1 MIHRTVQGLFFI
13 FSCSVLGSQ
22 GDLEFRCPHPS
33 YIPGPQGPQG
43 VQGPIGAAGPPGL
56 EGPEGK
62 VGPMGPPGAQ
72 GEPCREANP
81 IAFSAAR
88 QMGLE
93 VVFGLA
99 HTLTFDQMMA
109 NEGGAFHP
117 ISGTFTCPQ
126 DGLYLFTFSMRK
138 FQQVRADLTV
148 NGKIAASLIGGDSPN
163 EHISQTTLQQLT
175 RGDKVAVEVKGAGK
189 ITPGY
194 GPLLSHS
201 ATFAG
206 FKIRHTPSAKNLGG
220 GGATNS
226 AV

>member
-1 MIHRTVQGLFFI
+1 MSVIFPFLHAVQI
-13 FSCSVLGSQ
+13 
-22 GDLEFRCPHPS
+22 
-33 YIPGPQGPQG
+33 I
-43 VQGPIGAAGPPGL
+43 
-56 EGPEGK
+56 GK

-126 DGLYLFTFSMRK
+126 DGLYLFTSVIIICLLVIY
-138 FQQVRADLTV
+138 VRSTQCLF
-148 NGKIAASLIGGDSPN
+148 LILMT
-163 EHISQTTLQQLT
+163 QF
-175 RGDKVAVEVKGAGK
+175 V
-189 ITPGY
+189 
-194 GPLLSHS
+194 
-201 ATFAG
+201 
-206 FKIRHTPSAKNLGG
+206 
-220 GGATNS
+220 
-226 AV
+226 